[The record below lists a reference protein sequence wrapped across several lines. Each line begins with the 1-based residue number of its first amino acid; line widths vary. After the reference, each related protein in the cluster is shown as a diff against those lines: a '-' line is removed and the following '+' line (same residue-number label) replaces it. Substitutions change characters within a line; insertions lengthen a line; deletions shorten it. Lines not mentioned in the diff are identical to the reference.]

1 MTEEATLSV
10 KRDKNWNVVELPRTV
25 VTENLKITVTE
36 VFKPLDSNKGFKEIQ
51 IFGCPV
57 VECDEDDNK
66 Q

>member
-1 MTEEATLSV
+1 M

-25 VTENLKITVTE
+25 VAENLKITITE
-36 VFKPLDSNKGFKEIQ
+36 IYKNIQYNHGFKEIQ

-57 VECDEDDNK
+57 VECEEEENGQND